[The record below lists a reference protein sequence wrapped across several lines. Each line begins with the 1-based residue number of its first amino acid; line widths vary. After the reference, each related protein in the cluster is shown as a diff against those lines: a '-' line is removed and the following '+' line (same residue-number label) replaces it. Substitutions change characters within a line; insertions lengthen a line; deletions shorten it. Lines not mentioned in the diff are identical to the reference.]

1 MRRNSSRSDPVD
13 WSLVISTVLDM
24 VHFLVFLFVAAYFVR
39 EVWNR
44 LISDVFSVRALD
56 TQEAIAIILLLGIFF
71 S

>member
-1 MRRNSSRSDPVD
+1 
-13 WSLVISTVLDM
+13 M

-56 TQEAIAIILLLGIFF
+56 TQEAITIILLLGIFF
-71 S
+71 SYISRGGIKDVSAESFFEKH

>member
-1 MRRNSSRSDPVD
+1 
-13 WSLVISTVLDM
+13 M

-56 TQEAIAIILLLGIFF
+56 TQEAITIILLLGIFF